1 MPLYLYSKTV
11 PCIYFAVP
19 SKTDFQ
25 NTVLIVSSST
35 SVYSRTQTKFDTKR
49 TYIQKTKKNQS
60 VIHVHSH
67 TGKIIWA
74 YNRINIYVR
83 IL

>member
-1 MPLYLYSKTV
+1 MPLYLNSKTV

-25 NTVLIVSSST
+25 NAILVSSST

-49 TYIQKTKKNQS
+49 TYIQKTKKNQI

-67 TGKIIWA
+67 TGKIKMGI
-74 YNRINIYVR
+74 
-83 IL
+83 

>member
-25 NTVLIVSSST
+25 NTILVSSST
-35 SVYSRTQTKFDTKR
+35 SVYSRTQSETKFNTKG
-49 TYIQKTKKNQS
+49 TYIQNTQKNSNSQRY
-60 VIHVHSH
+60 IHSH
-67 TGKIIWA
+67 SGKIKMGI
-74 YNRINIYVR
+74 
-83 IL
+83 

>member
-25 NTVLIVSSST
+25 NTILVSSST
-35 SVYSRTQTKFDTKR
+35 SVYSRTQSETKFNTKG
-49 TYIQKTKKNQS
+49 TYIQNTQKKIKS
-60 VIHVHSH
+60 SEVYIVIQE
-67 TGKIIWA
+67 KIKIG
-74 YNRINIYVR
+74 I
-83 IL
+83 

>member
-25 NTVLIVSSST
+25 NTILVSSST
-35 SVYSRTQTKFDTKR
+35 SVYSRTQSETKFNTKG
-49 TYIQKTKKNQS
+49 TYIQNTQKISNRQRY
-60 VIHVHSH
+60 IHIHSH
-67 TGKIIWA
+67 TGKIKMGI
-74 YNRINIYVR
+74 
-83 IL
+83 

>member
-49 TYIQKTKKNQS
+49 TYIQKTQKKSNR
-60 VIHVHSH
+60 H
-67 TGKIIWA
+67 TCT
-74 YNRINIYVR
+74 
-83 IL
+83 

>member
-35 SVYSRTQTKFDTKR
+35 SVYSRTQTKFDTKG
-49 TYIQKTKKNQS
+49 TYIQNAQQFKSSELYKYI
-60 VIHVHSH
+60 VIQE
-67 TGKIIWA
+67 KEKWA
-74 YNRINIYVR
+74 YNRINI
-83 IL
+83 

>member
-25 NTVLIVSSST
+25 NTILVSSST
-35 SVYSRTQTKFDTKR
+35 SVYSRTQSETKFNTKG
-49 TYIQKTKKNQS
+49 TYIQNTQKKNQI
-60 VIHVHSH
+60 VRGIYIVMQE
-67 TGKIIWA
+67 KIKIS
-74 YNRINIYVR
+74 I
-83 IL
+83 